1 MISVCIPVYN
11 FDVEHLLKVL
21 SKQAVE
27 IGAEVIVI
35 DDASDIFKE
44 KNRNIAENLPNTR
57 YIQLDK
63 NIGRSRIRNMFL
75 KYAKFDYLLFL
86 DCDSIVSSPTFL
98 KKYKEII
105 EKEKPEVV
113 CGGRF
118 YGDKPKS
125 RKKMLRWKY
134 GTSQETKPAHIR
146 ELTPNASFMTNNFL
160 IRKDVFEKIKF
171 NEDLTKYGHEDT
183 LFGYDLKRHGIKIH
197 HIGNPVAN
205 GELELNEDFVRKTEQ
220 AIENLIYIIKNIE
233 LSQSFAEDITLLTE
247 YEILKEQNK
256 IKYYKFLFSILK
268 GPLKLILKSGFGT
281 MKLFDFY
288 RMGYFISKYDKI

>member
-21 SKQAVE
+21 SKQAEE
-27 IGAEVIVI
+27 ISAEIIVI
-35 DDASDIFKE
+35 DDSSDVFVE
-44 KNRNIAENLPNTR
+44 KNRTVVESLSNVR
-57 YIQLDK
+57 YIQLDE
-63 NIGRSRIRNMFL
+63 NIGRSRIRNLFL
-75 KYAKFDYLLFL
+75 KYATFDYLLFL

-105 EKEKPEVV
+105 EKEKPQVV

-118 YGDKPKS
+118 YGEKPKS

-160 IRKDVFEKIKF
+160 IQRKVFEKIKF
-171 NEDLTKYGHEDT
+171 NEELTRYGHEDT

-205 GELELNEDFVRKTEQ
+205 GELERNEDFVKKTEQ

-233 LSQSFAEDITLLTE
+233 LSRSFAEDITLLTE
-247 YEILKEQNK
+247 YELLKEQNK
-256 IKYYKFLFSILK
+256 IGYYKFMFTLFRI
-268 GPLKLILKSGFGT
+268 PVKLWLKSGFGT

-288 RMGYFISKYDKI
+288 RMGYFICQYDKI

>member
-21 SKQAVE
+21 SKQATP
-27 IGAEVIVI
+27 IGAEIIVI
-35 DDASDIFKE
+35 DDASNLFKE
-44 KNRNIAENLPNTR
+44 KNKKIAESLPNTK
-57 YIQLDK
+57 YIQLQK
-63 NIGRSRIRNMFL
+63 NIGRSRIRNLFL
-75 KYAKFDYLLFL
+75 DYAKFDYLLFL

-98 KKYKEII
+98 YKYKEII
-105 EKEKPEVV
+105 EKENPEVV

-118 YGDKPKS
+118 YGEKPKS
-125 RKKMLRWKY
+125 RKNMLRWKY

-205 GELELNEDFVRKTEQ
+205 GELELNEDFVQKTEQ

-233 LSQSFAEDITLLTE
+233 MSKSFAEDISLLTE

-256 IKYYKFLFSILK
+256 IKYYKFLFSLFK
-268 GPLKLILKSGFGT
+268 APVKLILKSGFGS
-281 MKLFDFY
+281 MKLFNFY
-288 RMGYFISKYDKI
+288 RLGYFISKYDKI